1 MTHISYSVA
10 SFSIMRVLTRCREGA
25 LYKNIQT
32 TKATPW
38 RLFLNSYVL
47 KSRTVRFQVVRFLR
61 TQTHESLTLMFRLHK
76 ETLDML
82 FAEILCYSLGDQES
96 WQLRR
101 CAHQMERV
109 ASNNVT
115 NTIPSQH
122 SGFYFIFTPDA
133 AFGPHCSAP
142 APVHQLKLIWTSS
155 GVLILRSHSAKRHSF
170 SYSGGGLT
178 RSSLIS
184 G

>member
-25 LYKNIQT
+25 LYKNI
-32 TKATPW
+32 
-38 RLFLNSYVL
+38 
-47 KSRTVRFQVVRFLR
+47 
-61 TQTHESLTLMFRLHK
+61 
-76 ETLDML
+76 
-82 FAEILCYSLGDQES
+82 QES